1 MAPRERTLPGV
12 LAPGRGHARLR
23 KPLLGV
29 LEHGQEDALLVVEV
43 VVERALGDA
52 RPTHQ
57 ILDGRRGIPLRPEAL
72 PRDRQQP
79 SPRGLGSLFV
89 GGHVRV
95 RRTLD
100 SHTSGT

>member
-1 MAPRERTLPGV
+1 MVGDDDVGRV
-12 LAPGRGHARLR
+12 GRGQPRIQRPDHQ
-23 KPLLGV
+23 
-29 LEHGQEDALLVVEV
+29 HGQEDALLVVEV
-43 VVERALGDA
+43 VIERPLGDA